1 MLLAGGTEEMTFK
14 QTPSPT
20 IHDDIVA
27 ILPNG
32 QRCSPSFDTVA
43 SGFSSGYCHNCI
55 GVSYASKKG
64 RWIFRCGGRQPN
76 AACKKNLDSS

>member
-14 QTPSPT
+14 LSSSPT

-32 QRCSPSFDTVA
+32 QRCSPSFDTVPN
-43 SGFSSGYCHNCI
+43 GYCLNCI

-76 AACKKNLDSS
+76 AACKKNQDSS